1 MYPYNRPAH
10 FRILVSFSRVDGM
23 DASVP
28 PPNVATY
35 EVELHCSRDSSTTR
49 GSLQFEVIPATALD
63 VKRAIQSTY
72 SIPTCVQRLSYQST
86 VLQDGDQLDS
96 SLRSG
101 DTFHV
106 TYMGRGEC
114 REVEEGVR
122 WMWELIEALEN
133 TGENSNAEWGVILR
147 RGRVEGHEYNL
158 CCQLFMPWCTDVKYV
173 NKFHFVAEKG
183 LDAVM
188 KLYTLVASQPHEGK
202 ITSYKYRQPHESK
215 ITTLKYRRIE
225 NMCLVSITNF
235 CETHEM
241 QKLALQYGARDRIK
255 SSFLSVQLSETPGSR
270 LYASSETVRRAL
282 YTLCT

>member
-1 MYPYNRPAH
+1 
-10 FRILVSFSRVDGM
+10 M
-23 DASVP
+23 DMSVP

-35 EVELHCSRDSSTTR
+35 EFEVELHCSKDNSTTT
-49 GSLQFEVIPATALD
+49 GSLQFEAIPVTALD

-114 REVEEGVR
+114 RDVEEGVK
-122 WMWELIEALEN
+122 WMWELIEALES
-133 TGENSNAEWGVILR
+133 TGEDSKAELDVILR
-147 RGRVEGHEYNL
+147 KGRIEGHENNL
-158 CCQLFMPWCTDVKYV
+158 CCHLFMPWCTDVKYV

-188 KLYTLVASQPHEGK
+188 KLYTLVTSQPREGTK
-202 ITSYKYRQPHESK
+202 TNYKYRG
-215 ITTLKYRRIE
+215 IE
-225 NMCLVSITNF
+225 NMCLLSITNF

-255 SSFLSVQLSETPGSR
+255 SSFLSTRLSTPGS
-270 LYASSETVRRAL
+270 LHVSSETVRRAL

>member
-1 MYPYNRPAH
+1 MCVCIRTRQNRDQPTSA
-10 FRILVSFSRVDGM
+10 LLSRSVMLTEM
-23 DASVP
+23 DVSVP
-28 PPNVATY
+28 QAPPNVATY
-35 EVELHCSRDSSTTR
+35 KVELHCSRDNSTTT
-49 GSLQFEVIPATALD
+49 GSLQFKAIPATALD
-63 VKRAIQSTY
+63 VKLAIQSTY

-122 WMWELIEALEN
+122 WMWELIEALES
-133 TGENSNAEWGVILR
+133 TGEDLKADLDVILQ

-188 KLYTLVASQPHEGK
+188 KLYTLVTSQPCEG
-202 ITSYKYRQPHESK
+202 TVMSYKYRG
-215 ITTLKYRRIE
+215 IE
-225 NMCLVSITNF
+225 NMCLLSITNF